1 MIRNDL
7 YGTIGSNYY
16 KMIKLAII
24 SVQLYRNY
32 KTMYSNLNRNVN
44 KIGTRRAA
52 HYKQLWMRP
61 GAYYKL
67 LKSKIMNNQVGD
79 NNY

>member
-7 YGTIGSNYY
+7 HGTSGSNYY

-32 KTMYSNLNRNVN
+32 KTCTQTL
-44 KIGTRRAA
+44 TET
-52 HYKQLWMRP
+52 
-61 GAYYKL
+61 
-67 LKSKIMNNQVGD
+67 
-79 NNY
+79 